1 MLRFACKGAT
11 PVAPIDEQAEA
22 ELCRRFWHRIRL
34 YGLRHLRTDALADD
48 LVQQVLLLTLQSLRE
63 GRVREPE
70 RIASF
75 VLGACRMIT
84 LELRRGESRRERLLE
99 QYGAPTIAAHERPA
113 ELDLDRLRA
122 CVEKLPTRE
131 RTVILLSFY
140 DERTGDEIAA
150 TLSMTLGNVRVV
162 RHRAVGHLQ
171 ECMGIESEVRS

>member
-1 MLRFACKGAT
+1 MSRRIVTHPLRCSGSRAKVRP

-22 ELCRRFWHRIRL
+22 ELCRRFRQRIRL

-99 QYGAPTIAAHERPA
+99 QYGAPTFAAHERPA

-131 RTVILLSFY
+131 RTVVLLSFY
-140 DERTGDEIAA
+140 DGAPA
-150 TLSMTLGNVRVV
+150 TRLLRPSR
-162 RHRAVGHLQ
+162 
-171 ECMGIESEVRS
+171 